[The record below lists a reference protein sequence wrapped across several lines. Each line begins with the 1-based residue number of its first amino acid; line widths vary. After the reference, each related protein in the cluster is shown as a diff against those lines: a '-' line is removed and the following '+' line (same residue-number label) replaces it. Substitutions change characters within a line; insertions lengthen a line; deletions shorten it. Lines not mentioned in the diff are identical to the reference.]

1 MQVDIKIL
9 DERLG
14 TLFPLPRYESAA
26 AAGMDLRALL
36 PEDTTIKAGASLLV
50 PTGFAMHIK
59 APGVCAMVLPR
70 SGLGFKH
77 GIVLGNLI
85 GLIDADYQGQLFV
98 PLWNR
103 SSEDFVLK
111 VGERM
116 AQLIFVPIIRAE
128 FHEVE
133 EFTASQRAGGG
144 FGSTGSA

>member
-1 MQVDIKIL
+1 MQVEIKIL

-36 PEDTTIKAGASLLV
+36 PADTVIRAGQSLLV

-59 APGVCAMVLPR
+59 DPNVCAVVLPR

-77 GIVLGNLI
+77 GIVLGNLT

-103 SSEDFVLK
+103 SSEDFTLK

-116 AQLIFVPIIRAE
+116 AQLIFVPIIRVE
-128 FHEVE
+128 FTQVE
-133 EFTASQRAGGG
+133 EFAASERAAGG
-144 FGSTGSA
+144 FGSTGVQ